1 MSRVRPDIVT
11 VEMVLELMEKSD
23 SKKQHMD
30 PSLFGSRG
38 AVFQHEFAIC
48 SGHSSGVR
56 PTHSASF
63 NHDLSEG
70 GRETGEQSAPIN
82 PLLSLSL
89 SLSFLFWRMDIDQL
103 PGVTG
108 RGAPIPTSPGQPLAM
123 YDAGRMTHS
132 FQDPPTHSLL

>member
-82 PLLSLSL
+82 PLLSLSRSSSGAWTSINCQG
-89 SLSFLFWRMDIDQL
+89 SLAEAPQSQPPPVSHWPCMTL
-103 PGVTG
+103 
-108 RGAPIPTSPGQPLAM
+108 GA
-123 YDAGRMTHS
+123 
-132 FQDPPTHSLL
+132 

>member
-89 SLSFLFWRMDIDQL
+89 VPLLAHGHRSIARGHWQRRPNPNL
-103 PGVTG
+103 PRSAIGHV
-108 RGAPIPTSPGQPLAM
+108 
-123 YDAGRMTHS
+123 
-132 FQDPPTHSLL
+132 